1 MFKKLLLIS
10 TTFLLSSCQTLF
22 PKKLTLEE
30 KAGSM
35 IIAGFRGTTVYQARN
50 NIAKDIKKYNL
61 GGVILFD
68 EDMRIGG
75 QRNIQNPYQLKKLNY
90 FLQNLR
96 NEKLLICIDQ
106 EGGKVN
112 RLKSK
117 HSDQLNHHRYN
128 DFRYTISALKA
139 VESDKMFQQNYRN
152 INQTLRSAGINLN
165 LAPVV
170 DVGVNPDNF
179 IYKKERIYSSDPYE
193 VAKYAEKAIDIHH
206 NYGVLTAIK
215 HFPGHG
221 SSETDSHKGLTDVTL
236 TWEEEELIPF
246 KKLKDK
252 TDMIMT
258 AHIFQRSIDNKYPAT
273 LSKKFLT
280 GILRNKIGYNGVIIS
295 DDLGMHAISE
305 NYELKESV
313 TLAINAGVDLLLF
326 ANNTDWNPNIVENVV
341 NVIVQQVKAG
351 KISETRLDESIARIN
366 KMKEKLK

>member
-1 MFKKLLLIS
+1 MFKKLFFIS
-10 TTFLLSSCQTLF
+10 TTLLLSSCQTFF
-22 PKKLTLEE
+22 PKELTLEE

-35 IIAGFRGTTVYQARN
+35 IVAGFRGSTPHQAQ
-50 NIAKDIKKYNL
+50 NIANDIRKYNL

-75 QRNIQNPYQLKKLNY
+75 IRNVKHSYQLTRLNS
-90 FLQNLR
+90 FLQNIR
-96 NEKLLICIDQ
+96 DEKLLICIDQ

-117 HSDQLNHHRYN
+117 ISKQLNHVARG
-128 DFRYTISALKA
+128 DFRYSVSAMEAIESPDKFRKNYQNISHNLK
-139 VESDKMFQQNYRN
+139 S
-152 INQTLRSAGINLN
+152 TGINLN
-165 LAPVV
+165 LAPIV

-179 IYKKERIYSSDPYE
+179 IYKKERIYSSDPNE
-193 VAKYAEKAIDIHH
+193 VADYAEKAIDIHH
-206 NYGVLTAIK
+206 NYGILTAIK

-258 AHIFQRSIDNKYPAT
+258 AHIFQRSIDNNYPAT

-280 GILRNKIGYNGVIIS
+280 DILRNEIGFNGVIIS

-341 NVIVQQVKAG
+341 SVIVQQVRAG
-351 KISETRLDESIARIN
+351 KISEARLDESIARIN
-366 KMKEKLK
+366 KLKEKIK